1 MEDGEL
7 HMGYHEEMLN
17 FVLEFGCMPPLD
29 IRVPDDFG
37 GEEWESRWGQFVAG
51 GAAVPT
57 SETRE
62 AWMYHV
68 MELHE
73 RFEAYERSTEAS
85 AARTAAHDDVKVV
98 FAALARNAGAIAV
111 AMEPRGWDAGGATDR
126 HKRPDIEW
134 INVETRLFT
143 VSDVAIR
150 WAMTAGSGTEH
161 AAAAE
166 KNKVTDYEPAMKRN
180 REAAA
185 RARRPA
191 DEFVPL
197 GFAKNGAW
205 GPETQRVFAT
215 LAKMAEQCKRVSAD
229 LYGWSAMT
237 WKAHWPV
244 RLGVTLARARAA
256 LVTEGVRCRQQV
268 AGDGQRDPEAEEKRV
283 SMQYRA

>member
-1 MEDGEL
+1 MSLGRRAA
-7 HMGYHEEMLN
+7 
-17 FVLEFGCMPPLD
+17 
-29 IRVPDDFG
+29 RV
-37 GEEWESRWGQFVAG
+37 SLLR
-51 GAAVPT
+51 
-57 SETRE
+57 
-62 AWMYHV
+62 V

-85 AARTAAHDDVKVV
+85 AARTAAHDDVKVL

-166 KNKVTDYEPAMKRN
+166 KNKVTDYKPAMKRN

-185 RARRPA
+185 RARRPR
-191 DEFVPL
+191 PWQ
-197 GFAKNGAW
+197 GKG
-205 GPETQRVFAT
+205 
-215 LAKMAEQCKRVSAD
+215 
-229 LYGWSAMT
+229 Y
-237 WKAHWPV
+237 
-244 RLGVTLARARAA
+244 ARAA
-256 LVTEGVRCRQQV
+256 HERQV
-268 AGDGQRDPEAEEKRV
+268 LATWRG
-283 SMQYRA
+283 M